1 MSSLPSALDSKR
13 CESEPAA
20 GVRGDNLDGA
30 KAGSAGP
37 ERTESAPAMLHRPL
51 LAGAGAAS
59 SAPDPAELEL
69 FRLVIGRQGVAVE
82 VGLIH
87 EVVRTPPVAPLPG
100 APPFLIGVAAHRGD
114 VVAVVDLARL
124 LGRGQTRLSARSRM
138 AIARSDGM
146 VVGILADDVTGL
158 VRFPAAALHSA
169 PLGAEGAEFISGVI
183 EEGQGLQLLDLRRAL
198 FAARARATAKT

>member
-1 MSSLPSALDSKR
+1 VSTLPSAPDSKLF
-13 CESEPAA
+13 ESTPAA
-20 GVRGDNLDGA
+20 GVRGDSPDRA
-30 KAGSAGP
+30 KAGSASP
-37 ERTESAPAMLHRPL
+37 ERTESALATLHGPPRAAL
-51 LAGAGAAS
+51 AS
-59 SAPDPAELEL
+59 SAPEPAELEL
-69 FRLVIGRQGVAVE
+69 FRLAIGQQGVAVE

-124 LGRGQTRLSARSRM
+124 LGRGQTRLSGRSRL

-146 VVGILADDVTGL
+146 VVGILADEVTGL
-158 VRFPAAALHSA
+158 VRFPAGALHSA
-169 PLGAEGAEFISGVI
+169 PLGAEGAEFISGVV

-198 FAARARATAKT
+198 SAARARATART

>member
-1 MSSLPSALDSKR
+1 MSTLPSAPDSKH
-13 CESEPAA
+13 CESTPAA
-20 GVRGDNLDGA
+20 GVRDDGPDGA

-37 ERTESAPAMLHRPL
+37 ERTESALATLPRPL
-51 LAGAGAAS
+51 MASAIASS
-59 SAPDPAELEL
+59 SAPEPAELEL
-69 FRLVIGRQGVAVE
+69 FRLAIGRQGVAVE

-124 LGRGQTRLSARSRM
+124 LGRGQTRLSGRSRL

-146 VVGILADDVTGL
+146 VVGILADEVTGL
-158 VRFPAAALHSA
+158 VRFPAGALHSA
-169 PLGAEGAEFISGVI
+169 PLGAEGAEFISGVV
-183 EEGQGLQLLDLRRAL
+183 EGQGLQLLDLRRAL
-198 FAARARATAKT
+198 SAARARATPRT